1 MHFFTQA
8 ASGAL
13 PLCLAP
19 HIESLIYPETFA
31 ALVSAA
37 IAGRVE
43 SARTARN
50 NFMLAPMRL
59 KRSNN
64 RQRICTPR
72 PAILASPGMQTGL
85 TPFQATG
92 SGSALV

>member
-31 ALVSAA
+31 ALISAA
-37 IAGRVE
+37 IAGTVE
-43 SARTARN
+43 SARTTKNA
-50 NFMLAPMRL
+50 FMLAPCD
-59 KRSNN
+59 
-64 RQRICTPR
+64 RIGETTAKGFVR
-72 PAILASPGMQTGL
+72 PGLHPGKSRGGKQFD
-85 TPFQATG
+85 PIQPTG